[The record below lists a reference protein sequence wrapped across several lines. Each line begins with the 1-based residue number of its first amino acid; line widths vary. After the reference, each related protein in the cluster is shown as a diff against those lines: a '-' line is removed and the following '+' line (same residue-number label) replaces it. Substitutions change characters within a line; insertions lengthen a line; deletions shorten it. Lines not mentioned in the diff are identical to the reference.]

1 MKKYS
6 YFLVA
11 FCCILLSV
19 NEVSAQRYLPGQT
32 GIQVTGGMTDGD
44 YKLENYHAGIAYSK
58 YTRNGNRWLYGA
70 EFLNTCSSYN
80 SIQIPVNQFTGE
92 LGYYINLLSD
102 KRKNFF
108 FSLGVS
114 AIAGYETVNWGD
126 KKLMDGSLITDED
139 QFIYGG
145 AISFEIESYLTDR
158 IALLLNVKERI
169 LWGSD
174 VKQFHNQI
182 GLGIK
187 YILK

>member
-1 MKKYS
+1 MKRCK
-6 YFLVA
+6 FILIA
-11 FCCILLSV
+11 FFCILLSV
-19 NEVSAQRYLPGQT
+19 NETSAQRYLPGQT
-32 GIQVTGGMTDGD
+32 GIQVTGGIADGD
-44 YKLENYHAGIAYSK
+44 YKLANYHAGIAFSK
-58 YTRNGNRWLYGA
+58 YTKSGNRWLYGA

-102 KRKNFF
+102 RRKNFF
-108 FSLGVS
+108 FSLGIS
-114 AIAGYETVNWGD
+114 ALSGYETVNWGD
-126 KKLMDGSLITDED
+126 KKLMDGALITNKD

-158 IALLLNVKERI
+158 IALLLNVRERI

-174 VKQFHNQI
+174 VELLHNQI